1 MDEPTA
7 ALGVEEQQKVA
18 DLIEEVRRGGIPVLF
33 VSHNIPQVHAICDRI
48 VVLYHGRV
56 VANLKKDE
64 VDTDDIVMW
73 LTGAGLRLSGKRRPG
88 GDGSTTGA

>member
-18 DLIEEVRRGGIPVLF
+18 GLIEEVRRNGIPVLLI
-33 VSHNIPQVHAICDRI
+33 SHNIPQVHDICDRI

-56 VANLKKDE
+56 VANLPTSD
-64 VDTDDIVMW
+64 VDVEEIVMW
-73 LTGAGLRLSGKRRPG
+73 ITGVALLREQRKS
-88 GDGSTTGA
+88 DV